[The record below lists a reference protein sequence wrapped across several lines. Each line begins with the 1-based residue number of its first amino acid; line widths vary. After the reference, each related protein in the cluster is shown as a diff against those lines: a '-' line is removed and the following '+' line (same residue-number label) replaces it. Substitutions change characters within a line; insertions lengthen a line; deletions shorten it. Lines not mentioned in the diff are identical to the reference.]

1 MVVIPAGGNH
11 PTHTKD
17 TGTVLESVT
26 AHRREQ
32 EMLCSRKE
40 KSPKSLEKKKC

>member
-17 TGTVLESVT
+17 RGTVLELVT
-26 AHRREQ
+26 CHRGEL
-32 EMLCSRKE
+32 EILCLRKE
-40 KSPKSLEKKKC
+40 KSP